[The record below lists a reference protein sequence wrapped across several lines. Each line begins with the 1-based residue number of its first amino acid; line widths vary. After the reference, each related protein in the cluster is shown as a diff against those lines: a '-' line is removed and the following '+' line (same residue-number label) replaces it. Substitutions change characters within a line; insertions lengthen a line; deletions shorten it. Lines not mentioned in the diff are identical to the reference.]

1 MGKTMKPSEKKR
13 MLEGIVK
20 AKDVSLRSRRAEK
33 GIIDMVILS

>member
-1 MGKTMKPSEKKR
+1 MRPSEKKR
-13 MLEGIVK
+13 LLDGTDK